1 MKKFLS
7 MTLLFAAMFLTF
19 SACSNDD
26 SVSLSGTEWIA
37 KYADDNYIIVKF
49 ISDSSVEGYFTDTN
63 FIMMGNI
70 SSGTYSIKDD
80 KVSFDNFIVKYYGI
94 ASYKYESAHISGST
108 METIY
113 CWKYNN
119 SSSWYSPTTKV
130 FSKK

>member
-1 MKKFLS
+1 MKKFFS
-7 MTLLFAAMFLTF
+7 MTLLFSAMFLMF
-19 SACSNDD
+19 SACSSDD
-26 SVSLSGTEWIA
+26 NVSLSGTEWIT

-94 ASYKYESAHISGST
+94 ASYKYESAQISGSV

-113 CWKYNN
+113 YWKYNN
-119 SSSWYSPTTKV
+119 SSSWSSPMTDV